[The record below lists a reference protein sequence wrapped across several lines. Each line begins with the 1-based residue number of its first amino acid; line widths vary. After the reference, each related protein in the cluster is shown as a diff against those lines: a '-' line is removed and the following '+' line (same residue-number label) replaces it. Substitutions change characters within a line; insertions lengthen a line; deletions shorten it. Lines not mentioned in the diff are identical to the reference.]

1 MAWSYDASAI
11 DTSTAAGRIN
21 AVRLLVGDTDT
32 NDQQVQNEEIT
43 FALSE
48 TQDNV
53 YSAAAWVAN
62 TIASQYARKVDID
75 LDGQLSA
82 KYSQLHKHYK
92 SLSVALDQQGRKYSG
107 TSLGVRSGGVLI
119 SAIDAIRSNTN
130 RVTPTFRTDRF
141 RYPQGDYLSDYED
154 E

>member
-1 MAWSYDASAI
+1 MAWSYDASDI
-11 DTSTAAGRIN
+11 DVDTISGRIN

-32 NDQQVQNEEIT
+32 CNQQVQNEEIT
-43 FALSE
+43 FALTQ

-53 YSAAAWVAN
+53 YSAASWVAN
-62 TIASQYARKVDID
+62 TIASQYARRVDVD

-92 SLSVALDQQGRKYSG
+92 SLSVLLDQQGRKYSG
-107 TSLGVRSGGVLI
+107 TSLGVSSGGVLI
-119 SAIDAIRSNTN
+119 SQIDKIRSDTN

-141 RYPQGDYLSDYED
+141 KYPQGDYLGDYENK
-154 E
+154 